1 MRIPIVLD
9 ALGVIAAASPATQL
23 MEVLKGAVGRQ
34 VRKNPLHHELA
45 LKLVTSKRILLI
57 KLTKVG
63 DVAAAMISELKS
75 TGSLSAPQVFHFLP
89 PGPVSQIQ
97 ESILKFQL

>member
-34 VRKNPLHHELA
+34 VRKNPLYHELA
-45 LKLVTSKRILLI
+45 LELQGVPEKIVHSDCFTPRTLRQPATIREHLVT
-57 KLTKVG
+57 
-63 DVAAAMISELKS
+63 
-75 TGSLSAPQVFHFLP
+75 HFW
-89 PGPVSQIQ
+89 VIV
-97 ESILKFQL
+97 